1 VRIALPTNRLLPPP
15 EPLPLA
21 RQYRAA
27 LLWVAAAAALLL
39 PVRGWLNTIDV
50 AMVFLLAVVAVAVQS
65 SRGPAIGA
73 SILAIVAFD
82 VLFVPPYYRL
92 AVEDGDF
99 LLTFLVMLIVA
110 LLMSQLGTRV
120 RAQATEAGLLEQESR
135 IRFELNEDFA
145 AAETPAA
152 VLDLLAAR
160 IGALLGSAGRF
171 VAAPAR
177 EDGPAHP
184 AWPDDGVF
192 ADPEVRMAA
201 SLSWQDQ
208 SPVGP
213 GTARGAE
220 VGALLLPVSIE
231 GRPEGVLA
239 FAMPAG
245 RIPSARE
252 LRLARAMLAQ
262 GCDALAKASALE
274 AREQGR
280 LEVAAEQLRTALLSS
295 LSHDLRTPL
304 ANIEGA
310 ASTLVADDARLSAEV
325 RGELAEGILV
335 ESRRMHHLVAN
346 LLDMV
351 RVESG
356 TLAVHREWQPLEEAL
371 GVAYLRVEE
380 RLGDREVTL
389 ALPKDLPLVSIDELL
404 VEQVFINLLENA
416 IRHTP
421 AHSPITITAW
431 TEAAE
436 VVVEVADRG
445 PGVPP
450 GASEQV
456 FEKFVRVGSAPPFG
470 TPHGAGLGLTIC
482 RGIVTAH
489 GGRIWV
495 EPRPGG
501 GAAFRFTLPLAG
513 SPPRPAREAPE

>member
-1 VRIALPTNRLLPPP
+1 MRFALPTNRLLPPP

-27 LLWVAAAAALLL
+27 ILWVGTAAALLL
-39 PVRGWLNTIDV
+39 PIRDWLNTIDV
-50 AMVFLLAVVAVAVQS
+50 AMVFLLAVVAVAVRS

-82 VLFVPPYYRL
+82 ILFVPPYYRL

-99 LLTFLVMLIVA
+99 LLTFLVMLVVA
-110 LLMSQLGTRV
+110 LLMSHLGTRV

-135 IRFELNEDFA
+135 IRFELNEEFA
-145 AAETPAA
+145 AAETPA
-152 VLDLLAAR
+152 VLLDLLTAR
-160 IGALLGSAGRF
+160 IGALLGSAGRW
-171 VAAPAR
+171 VAAPSR
-177 EDGPAHP
+177 EGGPALP
-184 AWPDDGVF
+184 TWPDDGVF

-201 SLSWQDQ
+201 SLSWRDQ
-208 SPVGP
+208 TPVGR

-252 LRLARAMLAQ
+252 LRLALAMLSQ
-262 GCDALAKASALE
+262 GCDALAKARAVE
-274 AREQGR
+274 AQEKGR

-310 ASTLVADDARLSAEV
+310 ASTLVEDGTRLPTEV
-325 RGELAEGILV
+325 RGELARGILA
-335 ESRRMHHLVAN
+335 ESRRMHQLIAN

-371 GVAYLRVEE
+371 GVAYLRLEE
-380 RLGDREVTL
+380 RLQGRDVSL
-389 ALPKDLPLVSIDELL
+389 DLPKDLPLVWIDELL

-421 AHSPITITAW
+421 EHSPITVTAW
-431 TEAAE
+431 PDAGD

-445 PGVPP
+445 PGVPHE
-450 GASEQV
+450 ASDQV
-456 FEKFVRVGSAPPFG
+456 FEKFVRVGASPRYGP
-470 TPHGAGLGLTIC
+470 PHGAGLGLSIC
-482 RGIVTAH
+482 RGIITAH

-495 EPRPGG
+495 GPRPGG

-513 SPPRPAREAPE
+513 SLPRPAREASE